1 MGLSNFRAPEL
12 TPEQQRADELK
23 ARGLRRSSWDGRDE
37 PIPVSI
43 VPADFVKALD
53 RQIAAGT
60 LTYEGKSRALHIETQ
75 RLYAVQLEEGR
86 QRMDAQAAANTAARE
101 AQEAAQRAELH
112 NLWAESEAQKAA
124 AWTRYQTLAGRALG
138 GGMLADRR
146 LFEETW
152 QKHLA
157 QRAILESA
165 GPVDG

>member
-1 MGLSNFRAPEL
+1 MGLSNFRAPEP
-12 TPEQQRADELK
+12 TDEQRRADELK

-60 LTYEGKSRALHIETQ
+60 LSYEGKSRALYVETMRLHAQRIEEAHQ
-75 RLYAVQLEEGR
+75 RGVAE
-86 QRMDAQAAANTAARE
+86 AAANTAARE
-101 AQEAAQRAELH
+101 AQDAAQRAELH
-112 NLWAESEAQKAA
+112 NLWAESEAQKTA
-124 AWTRYQTLAGRALG
+124 AWTRYQTLAGRELG
-138 GGMLADRR
+138 GGILADRR

-152 QKHLA
+152 QRHLA

-165 GPVDG
+165 APGE